1 MGIEDDTPTIEL
13 KEASEN
19 SEKPDDAP
27 TSFGVSLSE
36 TKSKNVSGIVYQA
49 PQVEYQSPLP
59 PEN

>member
-36 TKSKNVSGIVYQA
+36 TKSKNV
-49 PQVEYQSPLP
+49 
-59 PEN
+59 